1 MTLREQM
8 ADDLNMFFNLDEMA
22 AEHSIVTADVPEG
35 MTVRCVVDNDQ
46 GQKNSLQSPG
56 GIYDGTLLFFAKTAD
71 VQGLRP
77 QMLLQFDGVPYAVLG
92 IVEEDGVKQVTL
104 AASQGGF

>member
-8 ADDLNMFFNLDEMA
+8 ADDLDMFFDVDEMA
-22 AEHSIVTADVPEG
+22 DEHTIVTAAVPTG
-35 MTVRCVVDNDQ
+35 ITVRCVVDNDQ

-56 GIYDGTLLFFAKTAD
+56 GIYDGNLLFFAKTAD

-77 QMLLQFDGVPYAVLG
+77 QMLLQFDGVPYVISGVL
-92 IVEEDGVKQVTL
+92 EEDGVTQATL
-104 AASQGGF
+104 VASQGGF